1 MLGAQLCQ
9 GWNLGVWLKSH
20 PFGPSLCSG
29 AHISQ
34 CRATGHLGSQE
45 AGVAASKARWGSALG
60 LRLWKSL
67 RHLVTQVSVPLGMNW
82 GLTPGTRVQGR

>member
-9 GWNLGVWLKSH
+9 GWNLGVWLKSRH
-20 PFGPSLCSG
+20 SSLWAISLFGCSHQSMQSHWPLG
-29 AHISQ
+29 IS
-34 CRATGHLGSQE
+34 E

-67 RHLVTQVSVPLGMNW
+67 QHLVTQVSVPLGMNW
-82 GLTPGTRVQGR
+82 GADP